1 MNLLEFLLRKKKKC
15 MIYIIILFHSFQP
28 NFRRAGSQPPEYF
41 STAVQNQVKQGLEMV
56 KLLRVSTE

>member
-1 MNLLEFLLRKKKKC
+1 
-15 MIYIIILFHSFQP
+15 MIYIIILFRSFQP